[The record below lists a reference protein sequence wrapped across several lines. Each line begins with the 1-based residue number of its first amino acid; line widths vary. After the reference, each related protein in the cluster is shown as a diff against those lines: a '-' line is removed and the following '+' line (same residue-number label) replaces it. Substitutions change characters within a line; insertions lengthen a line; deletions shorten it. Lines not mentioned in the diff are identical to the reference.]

1 MELELRLILLAIG
14 LVIIGLIYIW
24 GMRKN
29 IQESLERRRRLKK
42 QRSTETLLDAM
53 PVVKPSRGEAG
64 QPGGTEPVFL
74 DDVEIRVID
83 KKANAPEPPE
93 STPNSGRDVDIDP
106 GYNPAL
112 DSDRSTGPAAEAL
125 STPVSEP
132 ARDPVFDP
140 YVRSSSLDDSAPATP
155 RFTAT
160 EDVPLSEPLPERD
173 DSTAR
178 SGQADPAE
186 SAPAPARTDTT
197 VSDDPNSDSLD
208 SGNPAATG
216 PEMTVLLTVI
226 APAERPFSGA
236 AIREASREL
245 ALPIGEHGVLEC
257 NTDAAS
263 QKNTK
268 TVFNVA
274 HLREPGIFNID
285 TWDSLTTPG
294 LLLFMH
300 LPGPL
305 SATEAVRMMFGVAGQ
320 LAEKLGGTVCDE
332 NRRRFTQDGYVAL
345 HRRASQFEQEIQG
358 LAEL

>member
-1 MELELRLILLAIG
+1 
-14 LVIIGLIYIW
+14 
-24 GMRKN
+24 MRKN

-106 GYNPAL
+106 GFNPEL

-125 STPVSEP
+125 STPVLEP

-160 EDVPLSEPLPERD
+160 ESEPLPERD

-197 VSDDPNSDSLD
+197 VSDDPSSDSLD
-208 SGNPAATG
+208 
-216 PEMTVLLTVI
+216 
-226 APAERPFSGA
+226 
-236 AIREASREL
+236 
-245 ALPIGEHGVLEC
+245 
-257 NTDAAS
+257 
-263 QKNTK
+263 
-268 TVFNVA
+268 
-274 HLREPGIFNID
+274 
-285 TWDSLTTPG
+285 
-294 LLLFMH
+294 
-300 LPGPL
+300 
-305 SATEAVRMMFGVAGQ
+305 
-320 LAEKLGGTVCDE
+320 
-332 NRRRFTQDGYVAL
+332 
-345 HRRASQFEQEIQG
+345 
-358 LAEL
+358 